1 MINRPKLRDFFKIF
15 FHIWLTWYGWPA
27 VLWQMKNSF
36 VHKKKWISEKDFME
50 ALSISQILPGATG
63 VTLSWYLWFRFFG
76 VLWAIAMSFA
86 YVFPPFVLIVV
97 LSYFYF
103 QFWTLS
109 FVQSVMKW
117 LWALVVALIF
127 NAIFQLWWGVFK
139 KISIKDYKWFIIMIF
154 AFLVAF
160 FFKEINIIFVIFG
173 CWVLAFL
180 LYYFTWEFENVDNSK
195 QEVKEEKIELSVIK
209 DLQSKRKNKDYY
221 ILGILWIIIGWISLF
236 PTTRNI
242 FYQFFL
248 IGSFAFGWG
257 FTTIPMIQHQIVNIL
272 HWLPI
277 EQFRDG
283 IALWQITPGSFLI
296 SSSFIGY
303 KVYGIVWAIVATLGI
318 FSPPIILITALSK
331 VHTKIKELRIFRII
345 TKWFITW
352 FLWILTST
360 LISFWE
366 NSLITYKAWIVFI
379 GVFVWVRF
387 IKKDPIWAI
396 LATIIVS
403 LFIF

>member
-1 MINRPKLRDFFKIF
+1 MNTPKLRDFFKAF

-27 VLWQMKNSF
+27 VLWQMKNTF
-36 VHKKKWISEKDFME
+36 VHKKNWISEKDFME
-50 ALSISQILPGATG
+50 ALSISQILPWATW

-76 VLWAIAMSFA
+76 ILWAILMSFA
-86 YVFPPFVLIVV
+86 YIFPPFVLIII

-109 FVQSVMKW
+109 FVKSIMQW

-139 KISIKDYKWFIIMIF
+139 KISIKDYKWFIIIIF
-154 AFLVAF
+154 AFLTAF
-160 FFKEINIIFVIFG
+160 FFKQINILFVIFG
-173 CWVLAFL
+173 SWVLAFL
-180 LYYFTWEFENVDNSK
+180 LYYFTWEFETIKNDK
-195 QEVKEEKIELSVIK
+195 QEIREEKSIETAIKK
-209 DLQSKRKNKDYY
+209 DLQSKRKNQNYY
-221 ILGILWIIIGWISLF
+221 LFIILLLIIWGVLLF
-236 PTTRNI
+236 PTTRAI

-248 IGSFAFGWG
+248 IGTFAFGWW
-257 FTTIPMIQHQIVNIL
+257 FTTIPMIQNQIVNVL

-283 IALWQITPGSFLI
+283 IALGQITPGSFLI

-303 KVYGIVWAIVATLGI
+303 KVYGLMWAVVATLGI

-366 NSLITYKAWIVFI
+366 SSLIDYKTWFI
-379 GVFVWVRF
+379 FVGVFVWVRF